1 MVKEESMSS
10 NLLRPGWEQLDSH
23 ELRLLLDAR
32 IGGPGQYDSESTDPN
47 RIYLPLARENCR
59 VVLTFSDKRIVG
71 VEPGQAFDAAEW
83 NRVAEEIEASVL
95 VGPTKV
101 GREYSFSSYR
111 VQGSWRGERSGVQ
124 ILPPKPDAARPD
136 VEDAEHPFILEFPLQ
151 VSPFWPLTNH
161 RRRREHRR
169 LTLLLNTLLAGR
181 TNLQPRRSN
190 HFWGCF
196 HRDGSGQEIRWVHNA
211 YFAQLG
217 KPVLDSPSPA
227 TCERLE
233 EIAAE
238 RYYSQVTGLDGLGL
252 RVPTDLDDSICQYQ
266 RLDPARRDEF
276 DRAAFWLDMASRQ
289 WNTSVSASFAAL
301 VSAVEALINT
311 RGPGSTARFRAF
323 FERYAPDAS
332 LSSRRDQMYDVRSG
346 ILHGSDLMTID
357 QDIDFGWDPPW
368 WNERELNS
376 DLWAMTRIAVRNWL
390 KDKAGPRATSGA

>member
-1 MVKEESMSS
+1 MSN
-10 NLLRPGWEQLDSH
+10 NLLRPGWQQLDSH
-23 ELRLLLDAR
+23 ELRLLLDSR
-32 IGGPGQYDSESTDPN
+32 IGGPGQYDSEAADPN
-47 RIYLPLARENCR
+47 RIYLPLAREKCR
-59 VVLTFSDKRIVG
+59 VALVFSGKRIVG
-71 VEPGQAFDAAEW
+71 VEPGQAFDVAEW
-83 NRVAEEIEASVL
+83 QSIAEEIETSVL
-95 VGPTKV
+95 NGVTKM
-101 GREYSFSSYR
+101 GRGYSFSSFR

-124 ILPPKPDAARPD
+124 ILPPMPEAPRAD
-136 VEDAEHPFILEFPLQ
+136 VEGAEHPFILEYPLQ
-151 VSPFWPLTNH
+151 ASAFWPITNH
-161 RRRREHRR
+161 RRQREHRR
-169 LTLLLNTLLAGR
+169 LTLMLNTLLAGR
-181 TNLQPRRSN
+181 TNVQPRRSN
-190 HFWGCF
+190 HFWACF
-196 HRDGSGQEIRWVHNA
+196 HRDGTGQEIRWVQNS
-211 YFAQLG
+211 YFATLG
-217 KPVLDSPSPA
+217 KAVVDTLSPA
-227 TCERLE
+227 TDKLIE
-233 EIAAE
+233 EIDAE
-238 RYYSQVTGLDGLGL
+238 QYYSRLRGSDGLGL

-301 VSAVEALINT
+301 VSAVESLINA

-390 KDKAGPRATSGA
+390 KDNAGPGASTGA